1 MKCFYLPL
9 LLLWLVP
16 VVIAQMASSF
26 MSASSVPPL
35 NEPPRLRFL
44 LQTNDASCTVEIAA
58 DGAISGLFSFEED
71 RWTKQK

>member
-16 VVIAQMASSF
+16 VVVAQMASGF
-26 MSASSVPPL
+26 MSASPVSTV

-58 DGAISGLFSFEED
+58 DGTISGLLSFEED
-71 RWTKQK
+71 RWTNQK